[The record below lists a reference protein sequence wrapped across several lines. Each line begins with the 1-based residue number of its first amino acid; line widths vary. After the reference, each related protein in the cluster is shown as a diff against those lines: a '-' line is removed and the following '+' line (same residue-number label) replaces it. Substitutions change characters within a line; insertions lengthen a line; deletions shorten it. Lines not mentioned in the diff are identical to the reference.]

1 MGRNVVVDMR
11 IRVGACCAFL
21 AVLGGT
27 LSACSFG
34 DDGAAPLPED
44 SAAADTAASSP
55 AAVDPWTLPIED
67 RPELFN
73 PCTEISLEDL
83 AAAGLENPTPRPQA
97 EDHSDDPPGH
107 QCGWEADN
115 FTVVLGSHWT
125 KVDDLQNEVSEE
137 LITPTDMNGEKSA
150 FLVPKESST
159 ETSCASIV
167 ETDRGLLTVDLVREE
182 SNPAKSSY
190 GIDEN
195 SETCQKSRSVLTY
208 VSNSNSAE

>member
-11 IRVGACCAFL
+11 IRVGACCACL

-83 AAAGLENPTPRPQA
+83 AAAGLENPLSWPEAATGKA
-97 EDHSDDPPGH
+97 SPPLK
-107 QCGWEADN
+107 QCGWE
-115 FTVVLGSHWT
+115 TKTMTLVVSSHWT
-125 KVDDLQNEVSEE
+125 EIDAIDTDVSEQKVE
-137 LITPTDMNGEKSA
+137 RGERQGFDSVLLESRLTSTPLSCGLA
-150 FLVPKESST
+150 IRSS
-159 ETSCASIV
+159 
-167 ETDRGLLTVDLVREE
+167 RGLVAFDLATTTTDLFADN
-182 SNPAKSSY
+182 S
-190 GIDEN
+190 DEDACARVEQTF
-195 SETCQKSRSVLTY
+195 SELFERIEGNLR
-208 VSNSNSAE
+208 

>member
-1 MGRNVVVDMR
+1 MGRYVVVDMR

-44 SAAADTAASSP
+44 SAAADAAASSP

-97 EDHSDDPPGH
+97 EDHSDNPPLH

-115 FTVVLGSHWT
+115 FTAIIGSHWT
-125 KVDDLQNEVSEE
+125 RLDELERELVEALEYREDFHGNHAAHVRSLATGDGAPCGLSFETTSGLLSIDLIPRAEFLSKPRFQE
-137 LITPTDMNGEKSA
+137 L
-150 FLVPKESST
+150 SST
-159 ETSCASIV
+159 CAWADQV
-167 ETDRGLLTVDLVREE
+167 AEGLTASLPLED
-182 SNPAKSSY
+182 S
-190 GIDEN
+190 
-195 SETCQKSRSVLTY
+195 
-208 VSNSNSAE
+208 

>member
-11 IRVGACCAFL
+11 IRVGASCAFL

-34 DDGAAPLPED
+34 DDGAAPLPEG

-55 AAVDPWTLPIED
+55 AVEDPWTLPIED

-83 AAAGLENPTPRPQA
+83 TAAGLENPTPRPQA

-115 FTVVLGSHWT
+115 FSLTIGTLWRSMDDFSEGAHERITSETEVGEYRLGT
-125 KVDDLQNEVSEE
+125 LESESNNRR
-137 LITPTDMNGEKSA
+137 M
-150 FLVPKESST
+150 
-159 ETSCASIV
+159 SCAV
-167 ETDRGLLTVDLVREE
+167 ATDTSLGLLTIDAVRSAFEVNSMRIDQDTCEDLKTLFAGLV
-182 SNPAKSSY
+182 P
-190 GIDEN
+190 
-195 SETCQKSRSVLTY
+195 SVP
-208 VSNSNSAE
+208 EPRP

>member
-1 MGRNVVVDMR
+1 MGRNVVVGMR

-34 DDGAAPLPED
+34 DDGAAPLPEG
-44 SAAADTAASSP
+44 SAAADTDAPSP

-83 AAAGLENPTPRPQA
+83 TAAGLDNPTPRPEA

-115 FTVVLGSHWT
+115 FSLTIGALWRPMDDFSEGSYERITSVSNLGPY
-125 KVDDLQNEVSEE
+125 EVGTLESERNNRQMACAVATDTSIG
-137 LITPTDMNGEKSA
+137 LITIDAVRAVT
-150 FLVPKESST
+150 ESTALRFGQDTCEDLATLFS
-159 ETSCASIV
+159 
-167 ETDRGLLTVDLVREE
+167 GLAPSLPEPR
-182 SNPAKSSY
+182 P
-190 GIDEN
+190 
-195 SETCQKSRSVLTY
+195 
-208 VSNSNSAE
+208 

>member
-11 IRVGACCAFL
+11 IRVGASCAFL

-27 LSACSFG
+27 LSACSLG
-34 DDGAAPLPED
+34 DDGAAPLPEG

-83 AAAGLENPTPRPQA
+83 NAAGLENPTPRPQA
-97 EDHSDDPPGH
+97 EDHFDDPPLH

-115 FTVVLGSHWT
+115 FNLTVGSIWTEINQLSDGMYERVTAVKKLDSYMVGILEKEARTRQMSCGIASETALG
-125 KVDDLQNEVSEE
+125 
-137 LITPTDMNGEKSA
+137 LITLDAIRVTNH
-150 FLVPKESST
+150 
-159 ETSCASIV
+159 
-167 ETDRGLLTVDLVREE
+167 
-182 SNPAKSSY
+182 
-190 GIDEN
+190 EN
-195 SETCQKSRSVLTY
+195 ASRSDQDTCEDL
-208 VSNSNSAE
+208 SSLFSGLASALPESR

>member
-11 IRVGACCAFL
+11 IRVGASCAFL

-34 DDGAAPLPED
+34 DDGAAPLPEG
-44 SAAADTAASSP
+44 SAAADTAASPP
-55 AAVDPWTLPIED
+55 AVEDPWILPIED

-97 EDHSDDPPGH
+97 EDHSDNPPLH

-115 FTVVLGSHWT
+115 FTTYVGSHWT
-125 KVDDLQNEVSEE
+125 TLDDFSNSKYETLEPRADFHGKPAVYVRPINAGDDEPCGIATQTSFGMVSIDFVPRTEFMSTPRFEE
-137 LITPTDMNGEKSA
+137 A
-150 FLVPKESST
+150 SST
-159 ETSCASIV
+159 CQWADQIAK
-167 ETDRGLLTVDLVREE
+167 GLAGSLPLED
-182 SNPAKSSY
+182 S
-190 GIDEN
+190 
-195 SETCQKSRSVLTY
+195 
-208 VSNSNSAE
+208 

>member
-97 EDHSDDPPGH
+97 EDHSDDPPLH

-115 FTVVLGSHWT
+115 FNLTVGSIWTEIGQLSEGTYERITSREEVDSYSIGVLEKEARTRQMSCGVASETALGLVTLDAIRVTTPSNAMRSDQDTCEDLT
-125 KVDDLQNEVSEE
+125 KLFSG
-137 LITPTDMNGEKSA
+137 L
-150 FLVPKESST
+150 SST
-159 ETSCASIV
+159 FPE
-167 ETDRGLLTVDLVREE
+167 
-182 SNPAKSSY
+182 P
-190 GIDEN
+190 
-195 SETCQKSRSVLTY
+195 RS
-208 VSNSNSAE
+208 